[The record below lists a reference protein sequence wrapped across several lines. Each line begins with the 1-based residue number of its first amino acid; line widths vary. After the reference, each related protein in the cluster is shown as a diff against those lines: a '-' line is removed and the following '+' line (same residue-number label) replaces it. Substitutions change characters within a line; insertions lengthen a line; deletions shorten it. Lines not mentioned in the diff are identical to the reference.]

1 MLLKTL
7 VKPKERLVTITAD
20 ATLEDALKVLEDS
33 GFRCIPILDETVISS
48 AATSIRCTSIGT
60 SHGAA
65 TCRFP

>member
-33 GFRCIPILDETVISS
+33 NNLNLPFV
-48 AATSIRCTSIGT
+48 
-60 SHGAA
+60 
-65 TCRFP
+65 